1 MSPTKRLAIIGT
13 TDIAVAH
20 LNASRA
26 AGFDV
31 VHIAG
36 SPQSATAPKFAKT
49 HGIGKVWDD
58 PMVLAADKDA
68 WDALIIASSTES
80 MIGLVAVA
88 AKTGKPVLAEKPI
101 GYTSSSLDPLLPANK
116 NVVVGFN
123 RRFYPSVQEAKRFI
137 ASGAPCLLHLELPES
152 VQVDSKTG
160 TQDVSRVTTNSTHG
174 LDLVNYVTGG
184 LTIESVYSV
193 GSAGDNR
200 GRVLIAKS
208 QRGDLCS
215 VSANW
220 NAPANFSLTIDRG
233 NERFELRPLEIGAL
247 YRGMEVVP
255 PTVETPL
262 RTYKPIK
269 VTNFAPSDDN
279 IALKPGFLGQSQAL
293 LNQID
298 GKHSDVAATLQDA
311 KIALQF
317 AEALISG

>member
-1 MSPTKRLAIIGT
+1 VSPTKRLAIIGT

-36 SPQSATAPKFAKT
+36 SPQSAIAPKFAKT

-80 MIGLVAVA
+80 MIGLLAVA
-88 AKTGKPVLAEKPI
+88 TKTGKPVLAEKPI

-123 RRFYPSVQEAKRFI
+123 RRFYASVQEAKRFI

-174 LDLVNYVTGG
+174 LDLINYVTGG
-184 LTIESVYSV
+184 LTIESMYSV

-200 GRVLIAKS
+200 GRVLIARS
-208 QRGDLCS
+208 NRGDLCS

-269 VTNFAPSDDN
+269 VTSFVPSDDN
-279 IALKPGFLGQSQAL
+279 STLKPGFLGQSQAL

>member
-1 MSPTKRLAIIGT
+1 VSPTKRLAIIGT

-101 GYTSSSLDPLLPANK
+101 GYTSSSLDSLLPGTR

-123 RRFYPSVQEAKRFI
+123 RRFYASVQEAKRFI

-174 LDLVNYVTGG
+174 LDLINYVTGG

-208 QRGDLCS
+208 KRGDLCS

-279 IALKPGFLGQSQAL
+279 SALKPGFLGQSQAL

-298 GKHSDVAATLQDA
+298 GKHSDVAATLHDA

>member
-26 AGFDV
+26 AGFEV
-31 VHIAG
+31 VHVAG

-49 HGIGKVWDD
+49 HGISRAWAD
-58 PMVLAADKDA
+58 PMALAVDKDA
-68 WDALIIASSTES
+68 WDALIIASSTKS
-80 MIGLVAVA
+80 MIGLVTA
-88 AKTGKPVLAEKPI
+88 AATTGKPVLAEKPI
-101 GYTSSSLDPLLPANK
+101 GHTSSALDLLLPSTQ
-116 NVVVGFN
+116 NVIVGFN
-123 RRFYPSVQEAKRFI
+123 RRFYSSVQEAKLFI

-152 VQVDSKTG
+152 VQVDTETG

-174 LDLVNYVTGG
+174 LDLINYVTGG

-208 QRGDLCS
+208 KRGDLCS

-233 NERFELRPLEIGAL
+233 NERFELRPLEMGAL

-255 PTVETPL
+255 PTAETPV

-269 VTNFAPSDDN
+269 VTDFVPSDKN
-279 IALKPGFLGQSQAL
+279 STLKPGFLGQCQAL
-293 LNQID
+293 MNKIE
-298 GKHSDVAATLQDA
+298 GKHSDVAATLHDA

>member
-26 AGFDV
+26 VGFDV
-31 VHIAG
+31 VHSAG

-101 GYTSSSLDPLLPANK
+101 GYTSSSLDPLLPGTK

-123 RRFYPSVQEAKRFI
+123 RRFYASVQEAKLFI

-152 VQVDSKTG
+152 VLVDSKTG

-174 LDLVNYVTGG
+174 LDLINYVTGG

-208 QRGDLCS
+208 RRGDLCS

-269 VTNFAPSDDN
+269 VTSFVPSDDN
-279 IALKPGFLGQSQAL
+279 STLKPGFLGQSQAL

-298 GKHSDVAATLQDA
+298 GKHSDIAATLQDA

>member
-1 MSPTKRLAIIGT
+1 VSPTKRLAIIGT

-26 AGFDV
+26 VGFDV

-101 GYTSSSLDPLLPANK
+101 GYTSSSLDSLLPGTR

-123 RRFYPSVQEAKRFI
+123 RRFYASVQEAKRFI

-160 TQDVSRVTTNSTHG
+160 IQDVSRVATNSTHG
-174 LDLVNYVTGG
+174 FDLINYVTGG

-208 QRGDLCS
+208 KRGDLCS

-269 VTNFAPSDDN
+269 VTNFAPNDR
-279 IALKPGFLGQSQAL
+279 ALKPGFLGQSQAL

-298 GKHSDVAATLQDA
+298 GKHSDVAATLHDA

>member
-1 MSPTKRLAIIGT
+1 VSPTKRLAIIGT

-101 GYTSSSLDPLLPANK
+101 GYTSSSLDSLLPGTR

-123 RRFYPSVQEAKRFI
+123 RRFYASVQEAKRFI

-160 TQDVSRVTTNSTHG
+160 IQDVSRVATNSTHG
-174 LDLVNYVTGG
+174 FDLINYVTGG

-208 QRGDLCS
+208 KRGDLCS

-279 IALKPGFLGQSQAL
+279 SALKPGFLGQSQAL

-298 GKHSDVAATLQDA
+298 GKHSDVAATLHDA

>member
-80 MIGLVAVA
+80 MIGLLAVA
-88 AKTGKPVLAEKPI
+88 TKTGKPVLAEKPI
-101 GYTSSSLDPLLPANK
+101 GYTSSSLDPLLPGNK

-123 RRFYPSVQEAKRFI
+123 RRFYPSVQEAKLFI

-152 VQVDSKTG
+152 VQVDTETG

-174 LDLVNYVTGG
+174 LDLINYVTGG
-184 LTIESVYSV
+184 LTIESVHSV

-200 GRVLIAKS
+200 GRVLIARSK
-208 QRGDLCS
+208 RGDLCS

-279 IALKPGFLGQSQAL
+279 SALKPGFLGQSQAL

>member
-80 MIGLVAVA
+80 MIGLLAVA
-88 AKTGKPVLAEKPI
+88 TKTGKPVLAEKPI
-101 GYTSSSLDPLLPANK
+101 GYTSNSLDPLLPGTK
-116 NVVVGFN
+116 NVAVGFN
-123 RRFYPSVQEAKRFI
+123 RRFYASVQEAKRFI

-152 VQVDSKTG
+152 VQVDTETG

-174 LDLVNYVTGG
+174 LDLINYVTGG

-255 PTVETPL
+255 HTVETPL

-279 IALKPGFLGQSQAL
+279 SALKPGFLGQSQAL

-298 GKHSDVAATLQDA
+298 GKHSDVAATLHDA

>member
-1 MSPTKRLAIIGT
+1 VSPTKRLAIIGT

-26 AGFDV
+26 VGFDV

-101 GYTSSSLDPLLPANK
+101 GYISSALDPLLTGTK

-123 RRFYPSVQEAKRFI
+123 RRFYASVQEAKLFI

-174 LDLVNYVTGG
+174 LDLINYVTGG

-208 QRGDLCS
+208 KRGDLCS

-279 IALKPGFLGQSQAL
+279 SALKPGFLGQSQAL

-298 GKHSDVAATLQDA
+298 GKHSDVAATLHDA

>member
-1 MSPTKRLAIIGT
+1 
-13 TDIAVAH
+13 
-20 LNASRA
+20 
-26 AGFDV
+26 
-31 VHIAG
+31 
-36 SPQSATAPKFAKT
+36 
-49 HGIGKVWDD
+49 
-58 PMVLAADKDA
+58 MVLAADKDA

-88 AKTGKPVLAEKPI
+88 TKTGKPVLAEKPI
-101 GYTSSSLDPLLPANK
+101 GYTSSSLDPLLPGTK

-123 RRFYPSVQEAKRFI
+123 RRFYSSVQEAKLFI

-174 LDLVNYVTGG
+174 LDLINYVTGG

-269 VTNFAPSDDN
+269 VTSFVPSDDN
-279 IALKPGFLGQSQAL
+279 STLKPGFLGQSQAL

>member
-1 MSPTKRLAIIGT
+1 VSPTKRLAIIGT

-26 AGFDV
+26 VGFDV

-101 GYTSSSLDPLLPANK
+101 GYTSSSLDSLLPGTR

-123 RRFYPSVQEAKRFI
+123 RRFYASVQEAKRFI

-160 TQDVSRVTTNSTHG
+160 IQDVSRVTTNSTHG
-174 LDLVNYVTGG
+174 FDLINYVTGG

-208 QRGDLCS
+208 KRGDLCS

-279 IALKPGFLGQSQAL
+279 SALKPGFLGQSQAL

-298 GKHSDVAATLQDA
+298 GKHSDVAATLHDA

>member
-1 MSPTKRLAIIGT
+1 VSPTKRLAIIGT

-36 SPQSATAPKFAKT
+36 SPQSATAPKLAKT

-101 GYTSSSLDPLLPANK
+101 GFTSSSLDSLLPGTR

-123 RRFYPSVQEAKRFI
+123 RRFYASVQEAKRFI

-160 TQDVSRVTTNSTHG
+160 IQDVSRVATNSTHG
-174 LDLVNYVTGG
+174 FDLINYVTGG

-208 QRGDLCS
+208 KRGDLCS

-279 IALKPGFLGQSQAL
+279 SALKPGFLGQSQAL

-298 GKHSDVAATLQDA
+298 GKHSDVAATLHDA

>member
-101 GYTSSSLDPLLPANK
+101 GYTSNSLDPLLPGTK
-116 NVVVGFN
+116 NVAVGFN
-123 RRFYPSVQEAKRFI
+123 RRFYASVQEAKRFI

-152 VQVDSKTG
+152 VQVDTETG

-174 LDLVNYVTGG
+174 LDLINYVTGG

-208 QRGDLCS
+208 RRGDLCS

-269 VTNFAPSDDN
+269 VTNFVPSDDN
-279 IALKPGFLGQSQAL
+279 SALKPGFLGQTQAL

>member
-80 MIGLVAVA
+80 MIGLLAVA
-88 AKTGKPVLAEKPI
+88 TKTGKPVLAEKPI
-101 GYTSSSLDPLLPANK
+101 CYTSSSLDPLLPGTK

-123 RRFYPSVQEAKRFI
+123 RRFYSAVQEAKLFI

-174 LDLVNYVTGG
+174 LDLINYVTGG

-208 QRGDLCS
+208 RRGDLCS

-279 IALKPGFLGQSQAL
+279 SALKPGFLGQSQAL

-298 GKHSDVAATLQDA
+298 GKHSDIAATLQDA

>member
-1 MSPTKRLAIIGT
+1 VSPTKRLAIIGT

-58 PMVLAADKDA
+58 PMVLAGDKDA

-123 RRFYPSVQEAKRFI
+123 RRFYPSVQEAKLFI

-160 TQDVSRVTTNSTHG
+160 TRDVSRVTTNSTHG
-174 LDLVNYVTGG
+174 LDLINYVTGG
-184 LTIESVYSV
+184 LTIESVHSV

-200 GRVLIAKS
+200 GRVLIARSK
-208 QRGDLCS
+208 RGDLCS
-215 VSANW
+215 VSASW

-279 IALKPGFLGQSQAL
+279 NALKPGFLGQSQAL

>member
-80 MIGLVAVA
+80 MIGLLAVA
-88 AKTGKPVLAEKPI
+88 TKTGKPVLAEKPI
-101 GYTSSSLDPLLPANK
+101 GYTSSSLDPLLPGTK

-123 RRFYPSVQEAKRFI
+123 RRFYSSVQEAKRFI

-152 VQVDSKTG
+152 VQVDTETG

-174 LDLVNYVTGG
+174 LDLINYVTGG
-184 LTIESVYSV
+184 LTIESVHSV

-200 GRVLIAKS
+200 GRVLIARSK
-208 QRGDLCS
+208 RGDLCS

-279 IALKPGFLGQSQAL
+279 SALKPGFLGQSQAL

-298 GKHSDVAATLQDA
+298 GKHSDVAATLHDA

>member
-152 VQVDSKTG
+152 VLVDSKTG

-174 LDLVNYVTGG
+174 LDLINYVTGG

-279 IALKPGFLGQSQAL
+279 SALKPGFLGQSQAL

-298 GKHSDVAATLQDA
+298 GKHSDVAATLHDA

>member
-1 MSPTKRLAIIGT
+1 VSSQKRLAIIGT
-13 TDIAVAH
+13 TDIAIAH

-36 SPQSATAPKFAKT
+36 SPQSTTAPKFAKT
-49 HGIGKVWDD
+49 HGIGMVWDD
-58 PMVLAADKDA
+58 PMALAADRDA

-80 MIGLVAVA
+80 MLGLVAVA
-88 AKTGKPVLAEKPI
+88 TKTGKPVLAEKPI
-101 GYTSSSLDPLLPANK
+101 GYTSSSLDPLLPGTK

-123 RRFYPSVQEAKRFI
+123 RRFYASVQEAKRFI

-152 VQVDSKTG
+152 VQVDTETG
-160 TQDVSRVTTNSTHG
+160 IQDVSRVTTNSTHG
-174 LDLVNYVTGG
+174 LDLINYITGG
-184 LTIESVYSV
+184 LTIESVHSV
-193 GSAGDNR
+193 GVAGDKQ

-220 NAPANFSLTIDRG
+220 NAPANFSLTVDRG
-233 NERFELRPLEIGAL
+233 SERFELRPLEIGAL

-255 PTVETPL
+255 PTAETPL

-269 VTNFAPSDDN
+269 VTDFVPSDGDST
-279 IALKPGFLGQSQAL
+279 LKPGFLGQSKAL

-298 GKHSDVAATLQDA
+298 GKHSDVAATLHDA

>member
-1 MSPTKRLAIIGT
+1 
-13 TDIAVAH
+13 
-20 LNASRA
+20 
-26 AGFDV
+26 
-31 VHIAG
+31 
-36 SPQSATAPKFAKT
+36 
-49 HGIGKVWDD
+49 
-58 PMVLAADKDA
+58 
-68 WDALIIASSTES
+68 
-80 MIGLVAVA
+80 
-88 AKTGKPVLAEKPI
+88 
-101 GYTSSSLDPLLPANK
+101 
-116 NVVVGFN
+116 VVVGFN
-123 RRFYPSVQEAKRFI
+123 RRFYASVQEAKLFI

-174 LDLVNYVTGG
+174 LDLINYVTGG

-208 QRGDLCS
+208 KRGDLCS

-269 VTNFAPSDDN
+269 VTNFAPNDR
-279 IALKPGFLGQSQAL
+279 ALKPGFLGQSQAL

-298 GKHSDVAATLQDA
+298 GKHSDAAATLHDA

>member
-80 MIGLVAVA
+80 MIGLLAVA
-88 AKTGKPVLAEKPI
+88 TKTGKPVLAEKPI
-101 GYTSSSLDPLLPANK
+101 GYTSNSLDPLLPGTK
-116 NVVVGFN
+116 NVAVGFN
-123 RRFYPSVQEAKRFI
+123 RRFYASVQEAKRFI

-152 VQVDSKTG
+152 VQVDTETG

-174 LDLVNYVTGG
+174 LDLINYVTGG

-262 RTYKPIK
+262 RTYKPIT

-279 IALKPGFLGQSQAL
+279 SALKPGFLGQSQAL

-298 GKHSDVAATLQDA
+298 GKHSDVAATLHDA

>member
-1 MSPTKRLAIIGT
+1 MSLTKRLAIIGT

-88 AKTGKPVLAEKPI
+88 AKIGKPVLAEKPI
-101 GYTSSSLDPLLPANK
+101 GYTSSSLDPLLPGTK

-123 RRFYPSVQEAKRFI
+123 RRFYASVQEAKLFI

-208 QRGDLCS
+208 RRGDLCS

-269 VTNFAPSDDN
+269 VTNFVPSDDN
-279 IALKPGFLGQSQAL
+279 SALKPGFLGQSQAL

>member
-26 AGFDV
+26 VGFDV

-101 GYTSSSLDPLLPANK
+101 GYTSSSLDSLLPGTR

-123 RRFYPSVQEAKRFI
+123 RRFYASVQEAKRFI

-160 TQDVSRVTTNSTHG
+160 IQDVSRVATNSTHG
-174 LDLVNYVTGG
+174 FDLINYVTGG

-208 QRGDLCS
+208 KRGDLCS

-269 VTNFAPSDDN
+269 VTNFAPNDRDS
-279 IALKPGFLGQSQAL
+279 ALKPGFLGQSQAL

-298 GKHSDVAATLQDA
+298 GKHSDVAATLHDA

>member
-36 SPQSATAPKFAKT
+36 SPQSAIAPKFAKT

-80 MIGLVAVA
+80 MIGLLAVA
-88 AKTGKPVLAEKPI
+88 TKTGKPVLAEKPI

-123 RRFYPSVQEAKRFI
+123 RRFYASVQEAKRFI

-174 LDLVNYVTGG
+174 LDLINYVTGG
-184 LTIESVYSV
+184 LTIESMYSV

-200 GRVLIAKS
+200 GRVLIARS
-208 QRGDLCS
+208 NRGDLCS

-269 VTNFAPSDDN
+269 VTSFVPSDDN
-279 IALKPGFLGQSQAL
+279 STLKPGFLGQSQAL

>member
-1 MSPTKRLAIIGT
+1 MSLTKRLAIIGT

-101 GYTSSSLDPLLPANK
+101 GYTSSSLDPLLPGTK

-123 RRFYPSVQEAKRFI
+123 RRFYASVQEAKLFI

-174 LDLVNYVTGG
+174 LDLINYVTGG

-200 GRVLIAKS
+200 GRVLIARSK
-208 QRGDLCS
+208 RGDLCS

-269 VTNFAPSDDN
+269 VTNFVPSDDN
-279 IALKPGFLGQSQAL
+279 SALKPGFLGQSQAL

-298 GKHSDVAATLQDA
+298 GKHSDIAATLQDA